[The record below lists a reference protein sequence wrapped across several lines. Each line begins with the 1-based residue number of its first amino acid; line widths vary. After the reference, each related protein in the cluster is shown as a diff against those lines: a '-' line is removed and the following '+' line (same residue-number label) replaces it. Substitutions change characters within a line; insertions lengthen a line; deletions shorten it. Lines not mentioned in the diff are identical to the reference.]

1 MFTCGTC
8 WRQFPA
14 GWQSRQQHMNAT
26 GHEAPEFECKTCDR
40 YFSSQKAVQQHMN
53 HLDHWDESSESEY
66 IVYGCDHCDDEFD
79 DEDELH
85 DHEARDHF
93 YCVVCSR
100 TFQDLHSIT
109 QHLRGKVHRITTV
122 QCPFCKDSQ
131 GTATGLAYHLERG
144 CCSKAPLNRDKLYA
158 AIRQRDPGGIISN
171 RLLTWSGTLS
181 TLKDR
186 HAGARHACTSHQKEL
201 SLSPEQEDDLE
212 RYIMEREPAFQPLTR
227 TEIRGFA
234 QQLSEVNG
242 QLAYIGKNWVDRFF
256 TRHPAI
262 EKKHTKVFE
271 SSRKRAVTRKSLSD
285 YYRGLEWVIDTKNI
299 SKSYIYNTDENGMQI
314 GETNAGIVA
323 GTTLTAKSEVIKS
336 DNSTWASV
344 LEELFE
350 VIYRF
355 YREVITGVR
364 KVGVYGV
371 AVS

>member
-144 CCSKAPLNRDKLYA
+144 CCSKAPLNRHKLYA
-158 AIRQRDPGGIISN
+158 AIRQRDPGGIICN
-171 RLLTWSGTLS
+171 RLLTWSGTVTYAATEKAWNVEAEAYECYLCHRLFGKLGS
-181 TLKDR
+181 LNQHLGSLIHQSKLYHYLGASCRKDFTALAAMINHLESESCGCMR
-186 HAGARHACTSHQKEL
+186 FDVVQKRV
-201 SLSPEQEDDLE
+201 Q
-212 RYIMEREPAFQPLTR
+212 YI
-227 TEIRGFA
+227 
-234 QQLSEVNG
+234 
-242 QLAYIGKNWVDRFF
+242 VDPR
-256 TRHPAI
+256 RMIQA
-262 EKKHTKVFE
+262 
-271 SSRKRAVTRKSLSD
+271 
-285 YYRGLEWVIDTKNI
+285 
-299 SKSYIYNTDENGMQI
+299 
-314 GETNAGIVA
+314 
-323 GTTLTAKSEVIKS
+323 
-336 DNSTWASV
+336 
-344 LEELFE
+344 
-350 VIYRF
+350 
-355 YREVITGVR
+355 
-364 KVGVYGV
+364 
-371 AVS
+371 